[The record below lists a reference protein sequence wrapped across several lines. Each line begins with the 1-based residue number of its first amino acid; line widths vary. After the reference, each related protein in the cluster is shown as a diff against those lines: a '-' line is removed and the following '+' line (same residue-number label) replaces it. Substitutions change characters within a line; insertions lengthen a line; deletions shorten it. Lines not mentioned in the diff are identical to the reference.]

1 MIYLTIALAWG
12 FFALAFVLVFSAMRH
27 DCERV
32 CYESETPTLDT
43 LAQQIRDWGRITFPT
58 STPES
63 TFEHLRREVV
73 NELSKDPTDGEEQAD
88 AFFLLVQLA
97 RVSGND
103 LAVEVQKKLEINLAR
118 KWKPADHL
126 GVVEHVKE
134 EAA

>member
-12 FFALAFVLVFSAMRH
+12 FFALAFVLVFSAIRH

-32 CYESETPTLDT
+32 CYESEAPALDT

-58 STPES
+58 STPAS
-63 TFEHLRREVV
+63 TAEHLRREVL
-73 NELSKDPTDGEEQAD
+73 EILADPTNGEEQAD

-97 RVSGND
+97 RISGND
-103 LAVEVQKKLEINLAR
+103 LAAEVAKKLEINLAR